1 MPALPAKTASRSG
14 KTMSKTEKNR
24 EKRALNSDLVGSIY
38 KAVFFPNLWSTV
50 LSGTTALLDSTK
62 ALLFFY
68 DAREKTRRVHKAHGV
83 EQAFITTFE
92 SKLAQDTPWVSLDG
106 SSADTGS
113 DTGIGS
119 DMDIDRG
126 VDAGPVVSGEDG
138 CAEEPAGTPS
148 LFTEFL
154 RQQNVGPTLHAC
166 VGTFGQQQLHLTIA
180 RPASGTPYCEA
191 EREACQQVVE
201 HMRNAWQLKQEADKH
216 QVIQR
221 GAMEALNRLAVGV
234 AMADSRGEIC
244 ATNAAAESMLAA
256 GDGLHFDLGQVEV
269 CVDGCRG
276 SLRTALGR
284 LEWSRQEPGADCPAL
299 FAVDRPSRAR
309 AYAVLACPF
318 GMADERPIGEP
329 MHHLVFFFD
338 PDQSLCGH
346 SVDFLKR
353 YYDLTPAEAR
363 LAKLIA
369 EGERLDGTAERLGI
383 SVHTA
388 RTHLKRVFEKTGV
401 ERQAELVQL
410 MFSCLGMM
418 QDGLAAP
425 GQRAATPVDPA
436 A

>member
-14 KTMSKTEKNR
+14 KTTSKTEKGR
-24 EKRALNSDLVGSIY
+24 VESALSSAFIGEIY
-38 KAVFFPNLWSTV
+38 KAVFFPDLWNTV

-68 DAREKTRRVHKAHGV
+68 DAKANTRRVHKAYGV
-83 EQAFITTFE
+83 EQGFISTFE
-92 SKLAQDTPWVSLDG
+92 GKLAQDTPWMSRNDRSEDEDRVVFGDPG
-106 SSADTGS
+106 A
-113 DTGIGS
+113 
-119 DMDIDRG
+119 ID
-126 VDAGPVVSGEDG
+126 
-138 CAEEPAGTPS
+138 EPAGTPS
-148 LFTEFL
+148 LFAEFL

-166 VGTFGQQQLHLTIA
+166 LGTFGQQQLHLTIA
-180 RPASGTPYCEA
+180 RPASATPYCEA

-201 HMRNAWQLKQEADKH
+201 HMRNALQLKQDADEH
-216 QVIQR
+216 QVVQS

-234 AMADSRGEIC
+234 AMVDSRGEIC
-244 ATNAAAESMLAA
+244 ATNAAAEAML
-256 GDGLHFDLGQVEV
+256 GKDDGLHFDLGQVEV

-284 LEWSRQEPGADCPAL
+284 LEWCRQDPQADCPAL
-299 FAVDRPSRAR
+299 FAVHRPSRAR
-309 AYAVLACPF
+309 PYAVLACPF
-318 GMADERPIGEP
+318 QMSGERPIAEP
-329 MHHLVFFFD
+329 LHHLVFFFD

-369 EGERLDGTAERLGI
+369 EGERLDGIAERLGI

-401 ERQAELVQL
+401 ERQAELVQM
-410 MFSCLGMM
+410 MFGCLGMM
-418 QDGLAAP
+418 QDDLAAL
-425 GQRAATPVDPA
+425 GRRTAAPVDPA

>member
-14 KTMSKTEKNR
+14 KTTTKTEKGR
-24 EKRALNSDLVGSIY
+24 DESALSSAFIGEIY
-38 KAVFFPNLWSTV
+38 KAVFFPDLWTTV
-50 LSGTTALLDSTK
+50 LSGTTALLNSTK

-68 DAREKTRRVHKAHGV
+68 DAKANTRRVHKAHGV
-83 EQAFITTFE
+83 EHTFISTFE
-92 SKLAQDTPWVSLDG
+92 GKLAQDTPWLSRDG
-106 SSADTGS
+106 RSEST
-113 DTGIGS
+113 
-119 DMDIDRG
+119 
-126 VDAGPVVSGEDG
+126 GPVVFDDPE
-138 CAEEPAGTPS
+138 ATAAPAGTPS
-148 LFTEFL
+148 LFAEFL

-191 EREACQQVVE
+191 EREACRQVVD
-201 HMRNAWQLKQEADKH
+201 HMRNALQLKQETDEH

-221 GAMEALNRLAVGV
+221 GAMEALNHLAVGV
-234 AMADSRGEIC
+234 AMVDSRGEIR
-244 ATNAAAESMLAA
+244 ATNRAAESMLGK

-284 LEWSRQEPGADCPAL
+284 LEWCRQDPGADCPAL
-299 FAVDRPSRAR
+299 FAVHRPSRAR
-309 AYAVLACPF
+309 PYAVLAGPI
-318 GMADERPIGEP
+318 GTADERPISEP
-329 MHHLVFFFD
+329 LHHLVFFFD

-369 EGERLDGTAERLGI
+369 EGERLDGIAERLGI

-410 MFSCLGMM
+410 MFGCLGLM
-418 QDGLAAP
+418 QDNLTAA
-425 GQRAATPVDPA
+425 GRSTATPVDPA

>member
-14 KTMSKTEKNR
+14 KTTSRSPKNR
-24 EKRALNSDLVGSIY
+24 DETALNSAFIGEIY
-38 KAVFFPNLWSTV
+38 KAVFFPDLWATV

-68 DAREKTRRVHKAHGV
+68 DAKANARRVHKAHGV
-83 EQAFITTFE
+83 EESFISIFE
-92 SKLAQDTPWVSLDG
+92 GKLAQDTPWLSRDDG
-106 SSADTGS
+106 SE
-113 DTGIGS
+113 
-119 DMDIDRG
+119 M
-126 VDAGPVVSGEDG
+126 AGPVLLGDSGAT
-138 CAEEPAGTPS
+138 AESAGTPS
-148 LFTEFL
+148 LFAEFL

-166 VGTFGQQQLHLTIA
+166 VGTFGEQQLHLTVA

-191 EREACQQVVE
+191 EREACQQVVD
-201 HMRNAWQLKQEADKH
+201 HMRNALQLKQETEAH
-216 QVIQR
+216 QVIER
-221 GAMEALNRLAVGV
+221 GAMAALNNLAVGV
-234 AMADSRGEIC
+234 AMVDSRGEIT
-244 ATNAAAESMLAA
+244 ATNGAAERMLSL
-256 GDGLHFDLGQVEV
+256 GDGLDFDLGQIEV

-284 LEWSRQEPGADCPAL
+284 LEWRRQDPGADCPAL
-299 FAVDRPSRAR
+299 FAVQRPSRAR
-309 AYAVLACPF
+309 PYAVMACPF
-318 GMADERPIGEP
+318 HVAGERLVGEP
-329 MHHLVFFFD
+329 LYHLVFFFD

-346 SVDFLKR
+346 SVEFLKR

-369 EGERLDGTAERLGI
+369 EGERLDGIAERLGI

-410 MFSCLGMM
+410 MFGCLGMM
-418 QDGLAAP
+418 QDNLAAP
-425 GQRAATPVDPA
+425 GRSAVAPVDPA

>member
-14 KTMSKTEKNR
+14 KTTSKAAKGRDES
-24 EKRALNSDLVGSIY
+24 ALSSAFIGEIY
-38 KAVFFPNLWSTV
+38 KAVFFPDLWTKV
-50 LSGTTALLDSTK
+50 LSGTTSLLDSTK

-68 DAREKTRRVHKAHGV
+68 DAKANTRRVHKAHGV
-83 EQAFITTFE
+83 EQTFISTFE
-92 SKLAQDTPWVSLDG
+92 GKLAQDMPWLSRDDRP
-106 SSADTGS
+106 DT
-113 DTGIGS
+113 
-119 DMDIDRG
+119 
-126 VDAGPVVSGEDG
+126 AGPVVLGDPG
-138 CAEEPAGTPS
+138 ANVEPAGTPS
-148 LFTEFL
+148 LFAEFL

-180 RPASGTPYCEA
+180 RPAAATPYCEA
-191 EREACQQVVE
+191 ERAACQQVVE
-201 HMRNAWQLKQEADKH
+201 HMRNALQLKQEADEH
-216 QVIQR
+216 QVIER

-234 AMADSRGEIC
+234 AMVDSRGEIS
-244 ATNAAAESMLAA
+244 ATNAAAEAMLGK
-256 GDGLHFDLGQVEV
+256 GDGLDFDLGQIEI

-284 LEWSRQEPGADCPAL
+284 QEWSRQDPGGDCPAL
-299 FAVDRPSRAR
+299 FAVHRPSRAR
-309 AYAVLACPF
+309 PYAVLACPF
-318 GMADERPIGEP
+318 RMAGERPLGEP
-329 MHHLVFFFD
+329 QYHLVFFFD

-369 EGERLDGTAERLGI
+369 EGERLDGIAERLGI

-410 MFSCLGMM
+410 MFGCLGLM
-418 QDGLAAP
+418 QDNLAAA
-425 GQRAATPVDPA
+425 GRCAVNPA

>member
-14 KTMSKTEKNR
+14 KTTSKTEKGR
-24 EKRALNSDLVGSIY
+24 VESALSSAFIGEIY
-38 KAVFFPNLWSTV
+38 KAVFFPDLWSTV

-68 DAREKTRRVHKAHGV
+68 DAKANTRRVHKAHGV
-83 EQAFITTFE
+83 EQTFISTFE
-92 SKLAQDTPWVSLDG
+92 GKLAQDNPWLGRDG
-106 SSADTGS
+106 RAEGGDPIVF
-113 DTGIGS
+113 D
-119 DMDIDRG
+119 DRG
-126 VDAGPVVSGEDG
+126 AG
-138 CAEEPAGTPS
+138 AESAGTPS
-148 LFTEFL
+148 LFAEFL

-201 HMRNAWQLKQEADKH
+201 HMRNALQLKQEADEH

-234 AMADSRGEIC
+234 AMVDSRGEIC

-256 GDGLHFDLGQVEV
+256 GDGLHFDLSQVEV

-284 LEWSRQEPGADCPAL
+284 LEWCRQNPAADCPAL
-299 FAVDRPSRAR
+299 FAVHRPSRAR
-309 AYAVLACPF
+309 PYAVLACPF
-318 GMADERPIGEP
+318 GSTDERPIGEP
-329 MHHLVFFFD
+329 LHHLVFFFD

-369 EGERLDGTAERLGI
+369 EGERLDGIAQRLGI

-410 MFSCLGMM
+410 MFGCLGMM
-418 QDGLAAP
+418 RDDLAVPGRRAAAP
-425 GQRAATPVDPA
+425 VDAA
-436 A
+436 

>member
-14 KTMSKTEKNR
+14 KTTSRPPKSRDET
-24 EKRALNSDLVGSIY
+24 ALNSAFIGEIY
-38 KAVFFPNLWSTV
+38 KAVFFPDLWATV

-68 DAREKTRRVHKAHGV
+68 DAKANARRVHKAHGV
-83 EQAFITTFE
+83 EEGFISTFE
-92 SKLAQDTPWVSLDG
+92 GKLAQDTPWLSRDDG
-106 SSADTGS
+106 AE
-113 DTGIGS
+113 
-119 DMDIDRG
+119 M
-126 VDAGPVVSGEDG
+126 AGPVVLGNSGATD
-138 CAEEPAGTPS
+138 EPAGTPS
-148 LFTEFL
+148 LFAEFL

-166 VGTFGQQQLHLTIA
+166 VGTFGEQQLHLTVA

-191 EREACQQVVE
+191 EREACQQVVD
-201 HMRNAWQLKQEADKH
+201 HMRNALQLKQETEVH
-216 QVIQR
+216 QVIER
-221 GAMEALNRLAVGV
+221 GAMAALNNLAVGV
-234 AMADSRGEIC
+234 AMVDSRGEIT
-244 ATNAAAESMLAA
+244 ATNGAAERMLSL
-256 GDGLHFDLGQVEV
+256 GDGLHFDLGQIEV

-284 LEWSRQEPGADCPAL
+284 LEWCRQDPDADCPAL
-299 FAVDRPSRAR
+299 FAVQRPSRAR
-309 AYAVLACPF
+309 PYAVMACPF
-318 GMADERPIGEP
+318 HVAGERLVGEP
-329 MHHLVFFFD
+329 LYHLVFIFD

-346 SVDFLKR
+346 SVEFLKR

-369 EGERLDGTAERLGI
+369 EGERLDGIAERLGI

-410 MFSCLGMM
+410 MFGCLGLMR
-418 QDGLAAP
+418 DDVTVP
-425 GQRAATPVDPA
+425 GPNAVAPVDPA

>member
-1 MPALPAKTASRSG
+1 MPALQAKTASRSG
-14 KTMSKTEKNR
+14 KTKSRSPKNR
-24 EKRALNSDLVGSIY
+24 DESALNSAFIGEIY
-38 KAVFFPNLWSTV
+38 KAAFFPDLWATV

-68 DAREKTRRVHKAHGV
+68 DAKANARHVHKAHGV
-83 EQAFITTFE
+83 EHSFISTFE
-92 SKLAQDTPWVSLDG
+92 GKLAQDTPWLSHDDGLD
-106 SSADTGS
+106 T
-113 DTGIGS
+113 
-119 DMDIDRG
+119 
-126 VDAGPVVSGEDG
+126 VGPVVVGDPGPTADS
-138 CAEEPAGTPS
+138 AGTPS
-148 LFTEFL
+148 LFAEFL

-166 VGTFGQQQLHLTIA
+166 LGTYGPQQLHLTVA

-191 EREACQQVVE
+191 ERATCQQVVD
-201 HMRNAWQLKQEADKH
+201 HMRYALQLKQDADAH

-221 GAMEALNRLAVGV
+221 GAMEALNHLAVGV
-234 AMADSRGEIC
+234 AMVDSRGEIA
-244 ATNAAAESMLAA
+244 ATNGAAERMLAQ
-256 GDGLHFDLGQVEV
+256 GDGLDFDLGQIEV

-284 LEWSRQEPGADCPAL
+284 LEWCRQNPGADCPAL
-299 FAVDRPSRAR
+299 FAVNRPSRAR
-309 AYAVLACPF
+309 PYAILVSPF
-318 GMADERPIGEP
+318 HVAGERSIGEP
-329 MHHLVFFFD
+329 LYHLVFLFD

-369 EGERLDGTAERLGI
+369 EGERLDGIAERLGI

-410 MFSCLGMM
+410 MFGCLGMM
-418 QDGLAAP
+418 QNDPAAP
-425 GQRAATPVDPA
+425 GRTAVAPVDPA

>member
-14 KTMSKTEKNR
+14 KTTSRSPKSR
-24 EKRALNSDLVGSIY
+24 EESALNSAFIGEIY
-38 KAVFFPNLWSTV
+38 KAVFFPDLWSTV

-68 DAREKTRRVHKAHGV
+68 DAKANARRVHKAHGV
-83 EQAFITTFE
+83 EEGFISTFE
-92 SKLAQDTPWVSLDG
+92 GKLAQDTPWLSHDDG
-106 SSADTGS
+106 AE
-113 DTGIGS
+113 
-119 DMDIDRG
+119 M
-126 VDAGPVVSGEDG
+126 AGPVVSGDSG
-138 CAEEPAGTPS
+138 ATAESAGTPS
-148 LFTEFL
+148 LFAEFL

-166 VGTFGQQQLHLTIA
+166 VGTFGEQQLHLTVA

-191 EREACQQVVE
+191 EREACQQVVD
-201 HMRNAWQLKQEADKH
+201 HMRNALQLKQETEAH
-216 QVIQR
+216 QVIER
-221 GAMEALNRLAVGV
+221 GAMAALNNLAVGV
-234 AMADSRGEIC
+234 AMVDSRGEIT
-244 ATNAAAESMLAA
+244 ATNGAAERMLTL
-256 GDGLHFDLGQVEV
+256 GDGLHFDLGQIEV

-284 LEWSRQEPGADCPAL
+284 LEWCRQDPGADCPAL
-299 FAVDRPSRAR
+299 FAVQRPSRAR
-309 AYAVLACPF
+309 PYAVMACPF
-318 GMADERPIGEP
+318 HVAGEKPVGEP
-329 MHHLVFFFD
+329 LYHLVFFFD

-346 SVDFLKR
+346 SVEFLKR

-369 EGERLDGTAERLGI
+369 EGERLDGIAERLGI

-410 MFSCLGMM
+410 MFGCLGMM
-418 QDGLAAP
+418 QDSLAPQGRSAV
-425 GQRAATPVDPA
+425 APVDPA

>member
-1 MPALPAKTASRSG
+1 MPALPAKTASRPG
-14 KTMSKTEKNR
+14 KTTPKAEKTRDES
-24 EKRALNSDLVGSIY
+24 ALSSVLIGEIY
-38 KAVFFPNLWSTV
+38 KAAFFPDLWAAV

-68 DAREKTRRVHKAHGV
+68 DAKANTRRVHKAHGV
-83 EQAFITTFE
+83 EPTFISTFE
-92 SKLAQDTPWVSLDG
+92 GKLAQDTPWLGRDDG
-106 SSADTGS
+106 SDS
-113 DTGIGS
+113 
-119 DMDIDRG
+119 
-126 VDAGPVVSGEDG
+126 AGPVAVGDS
-138 CAEEPAGTPS
+138 AVAVEPAGTPS
-148 LFTEFL
+148 LFAEFL

-166 VGTFGQQQLHLTIA
+166 VGTFGQEQLHLTVA

-191 EREACQQVVE
+191 EREVCQQVVE
-201 HMRNAWQLKQEADKH
+201 HLRNALHLKREADQH
-216 QVIQR
+216 QVVER

-234 AMADSRGEIC
+234 AMVDSRGEIC
-244 ATNAAAESMLAA
+244 ATNTAAESMLAL
-256 GDGLHFDLGQVEV
+256 GDGLHFDLGQTEV

-284 LEWSRQEPGADCPAL
+284 LEWCRQNPDASCPAL
-299 FAVDRPSRAR
+299 FAVHRPSRAR
-309 AYAVLACPF
+309 PYAVLACPF
-318 GMADERPIGEP
+318 RRSDELPLGEP
-329 MHHLVFFFD
+329 FYHLVFFFD

-369 EGERLDGTAERLGI
+369 EGERLDGIAERLGI

-410 MFSCLGMM
+410 MFGCLGLM
-418 QDGLAAP
+418 QDNLAAM
-425 GQRAATPVDPA
+425 GGSAAAPVDPA